1 MLMKRFLL
9 FITVLSLTALGWV
22 SSDPAAAQVSVN
34 PTVTCIPVQQF
45 SQNQTQLEC
54 RMRTPETPYFLV
66 AEVQFPFEVS
76 KVIKVTSTFAAA
88 FGQLYP
94 TQLVD
99 NTIVF
104 ASLDWGNQDVNARLQ
119 AIPFDSLSFFVET
132 QQSMATVKQA
142 MNTADTEIAL
152 LSPNPSN
159 PNNPFYQEISV
170 ADNLLFDGSLFLES
184 FTQYVSP
191 GVLQF
196 LRLGVACYE
205 QSAQACLTNLIQQ
218 L

>member
-1 MLMKRFLL
+1 MKRSALL
-9 FITVLSLTALGWV
+9 LGVLSLLLFGSSSLDHATAQI
-22 SSDPAAAQVSVN
+22 STN

-45 SQNQTQLEC
+45 AQNQTQLEC

-88 FGQLYP
+88 FGQIYP
-94 TQLVD
+94 SQLVD

-104 ASLDWGNQDVNARLQ
+104 ASLDWGNQDVDARLQ
-119 AIPFDSLSFFVET
+119 GIPFDSLSFFLET
-132 QQSMATVKQA
+132 EQSMATVKQA
-142 MNTADTEIAL
+142 LNTGDTEIAL
-152 LSPNPSN
+152 LSPNPSD
-159 PNNPFYQEISV
+159 PTTPFYQEISV
-170 ADNLLFDGSLFLES
+170 NDNLLFDGSLFLES

-196 LRLGVACYE
+196 LRLGVSCYE
-205 QSAQACLTNLIQQ
+205 KTPQACLTNLIQQ